1 MQHRDACCNTHLLRG
16 VLRSAK
22 MVFEGSSAAPSSV
35 GVPGGPF
42 FFARVVGNPRP
53 ARLPPRWLRG
63 ASNVA
68 ECGQGPHAENFPD
81 SPNPENIDLGHPGP
95 PQGTSPG
102 SNVPSGTRYRRITHQ
117 RCGTM
122 HSVAPSEP
130 PGSWVRKI
138 SKNLRIFCS
147 RALMQDWGM
156 PRRHPGASGL
166 RCYPTTTSHQ
176 ENPRS

>member
-22 MVFEGSSAAPSSV
+22 MVFDGSSAAPSSV

-42 FFARVVGNPRP
+42 FFARVVSNPRP

-102 SNVPSGTRYRRITHQ
+102 SNVPPGTRYRRHTHQ
-117 RCGTM
+117 ICGTM

-130 PGSWVRKI
+130 PEPWVQKI
-138 SKNLRIFCS
+138 SKNLRIFS
-147 RALMQDWGM
+147 VSL
-156 PRRHPGASGL
+156 
-166 RCYPTTTSHQ
+166 
-176 ENPRS
+176 